1 VIKINSGDFAT
12 RVIVGGSA
20 TAVLCALV
28 GAFVGGVP
36 ALIGVGVGAAVAIG
50 NFAWLARAAVST
62 AEPTSRRRTRVVALL
77 LIRHL
82 VTFAALGAPVAAG
95 VVHPLALA
103 AGLTVLPV
111 TLTIQGLRTVRQE
124 G

>member
-1 VIKINSGDFAT
+1 MIKISNGDFAT

-28 GAFVGGVP
+28 GASVGGVP

-50 NFAWLARAAVST
+50 NFAWLARAAASA
-62 AEPTSRRRTRVVALL
+62 AEPTPRRRTRVVALL

-82 VTFAALGAPVAAG
+82 VTFAALGAPVPPFSWSSFSDATPIVNSVTGTTMKPSG
-95 VVHPLALA
+95 VMH
-103 AGLTVLPV
+103 
-111 TLTIQGLRTVRQE
+111 
-124 G
+124 

>member
-1 VIKINSGDFAT
+1 MIKISSGDFAT

-20 TAVLCALV
+20 TAVPCALV
-28 GAFVGGVP
+28 GASVAGLP
-36 ALIGVGVGAAVAIG
+36 ALIGVGLGAAVAIG
-50 NFAWLARAAVST
+50 NFAWLARAAMT
-62 AEPTSRRRTRVVALL
+62 AAEPTPRRRARVMGLL

-82 VTFAALGAPVAAG
+82 VTFAVLGAPIAAG
-95 VVHPLALA
+95 IVHPLALV

-111 TLTIQGLRTVRQE
+111 TLTIQGLRVVRQE

>member
-28 GAFVGGVP
+28 GAFVGGAP